1 MTPEK
6 FAKLMAFVKELAK
19 DHNGVEEKF
28 EEEVRCVASQFDK
41 LQDRIDK
48 LDQRLE
54 ALEGGAVV
62 GKMAPAVSPKASAP
76 QGRQQFACKEL
87 DSVSFD
93 EAINSSGNY
102 GFGTIPGFTTRGRS
116 HAFGL
121 GWAGVPQYDQYGC
134 RIHAD

>member
-1 MTPEK
+1 MTPKK

-19 DHNGVEEKF
+19 DHNGLEEKF

-48 LDQRLE
+48 LEQRLE

-62 GKMAPAVSPKASAP
+62 GNTAPAVSPKASAP

-87 DSVSFD
+87 D
-93 EAINSSGNY
+93 
-102 GFGTIPGFTTRGRS
+102 
-116 HAFGL
+116 
-121 GWAGVPQYDQYGC
+121 
-134 RIHAD
+134 